1 MRRNVSRLLIAA
13 TFALGIPRLAG
24 AQTAP
29 IPNAQVPIVETPPGL
44 VPQPSP
50 APAPFPGAAPYPAP
64 YAAPYFA
71 PSPYFEPAPYAAPAP
86 FPNCDVEGDKPPR
99 GCHVEKKYRRG
110 MIIAGSIVLG
120 VMYTIAALSASAQD
134 TDHSPSGWLYLPVA
148 GPWIALGK
156 LDSYDE
162 AACDRQ
168 AGDKT
173 CPSKSGART
182 GYTILGLGELTGFI
196 LATVGIAFPYTQFAP
211 DAVANNGITVVPLY
225 AGGVPSGFAVAGRF

>member
-1 MRRNVSRLLIAA
+1 MRQNVSRLLIVA
-13 TFALGIPRLAG
+13 TITVGISRLAG

-29 IPNAQVPIVETPPGL
+29 IPSDQVPAVETPRGL

-50 APAPFPGAAPYPAP
+50 APAPFPGATPYPAP
-64 YAAPYFA
+64 YFA
-71 PSPYFEPAPYAAPAP
+71 PAPYAALAP
-86 FPNCDVEGDKPPR
+86 LPDCDVQGDKPPR
-99 GCHVEKKYRRG
+99 GCHAEKRYRRA
-110 MIIAGSIVLG
+110 MITAGSIVLG
-120 VMYTIAALSASAQD
+120 VMYTIAALSASVQD

-156 LDSYDE
+156 LGSYNE
-162 AACDRQ
+162 AACDSQ

-196 LATVGIAFPYTQFAP
+196 LATAGIAFPYTQFAP
-211 DAVANNGITVVPLY
+211 DPVANSGITVVPLY